1 MEIKVTRAAQ
11 LKEKPDSSK
20 LVFGKCMTDHM
31 FIIDYDAGQG
41 WHDARIIPYGPLM
54 IDPAA
59 KVLHYAEEIFEGLKA
74 YRTAEGSIQLFRVM
88 DNIRR
93 LNLSADRLCMPQIP
107 EEMAYEGIKALVEME
122 QDWVPHEKDTS
133 LYIRPFMIGL
143 DAALGVHS
151 SHHVQFIV
159 VVCPVGAYYPEGLNP
174 VKIYIEDQDV
184 RAVKGGTGMAKTG
197 GNYAASLRAGN
208 RAEQKGY
215 TQVLWLDG
223 VHRKYIEEV
232 GAMNV
237 MFKVAG
243 KILTPDLNGS
253 VLDGITRRSC
263 IQLLK
268 DWGYEVEERRISA
281 EELFEAAKSGKLEE
295 AWGTGTAAVISPI
308 GELAEGDEKCIINNN
323 QIGEVTQKLYD
334 QLTGIQWGR
343 VEDPHNWITK
353 IV

>member
-1 MEIKVTRAAQ
+1 MEIKITRAAT

-20 LVFGKCMTDHM
+20 LVFGKAMTDHM
-31 FIIDYDAGQG
+31 LIIDYDAGQG
-41 WHDARIIPYGPLM
+41 WHDARIIPYGPLQ

-74 YRTAEGSIQLFRVM
+74 YRTADGSIQLFRIR
-88 DNIRR
+88 DNIDRM
-93 LNLSADRLCMPQIP
+93 NKSADRLCLPQIP
-107 EEMAYEGIKALVEME
+107 EELAVSAIKKLVEVE

-174 VKIYIEDQDV
+174 VKIYIEDEDV

-208 RAEQKGY
+208 RAEERGY
-215 TQVLWLDG
+215 SQVLWLDG

-232 GAMNV
+232 GSMNIF
-237 MFKVAG
+237 FKIAG
-243 KILTPDLNGS
+243 KVVTPKLNGS
-253 VLDGITRRSC
+253 ILPGVTRQSCLDLCRH
-263 IQLLK
+263 
-268 DWGYEVEERRISA
+268 WGLPVEERRISVD
-281 EELFEAAKSGKLEE
+281 ELVGAARDGSLEE
-295 AWGTGTAAVISPI
+295 CWGSGTAAVISPV
-308 GELAEGDEKCIINNN
+308 GVLRFGDEVMEISGGG
-323 QIGEVTQKLYD
+323 IGPLSQRLYD
-334 QLTGIQWGR
+334 TVTGIQTGKLSDEFGWT
-343 VEDPHNWITK
+343 VEVK
-353 IV
+353 